1 MNFYFYIVTFLVYIF
16 VFKVSA
22 SERYICNHSK
32 DNSIQLITNFYILG
46 DKLIMSGSSG
56 NGEYKVVNRSKNGL
70 LALNSSFI
78 GNEFGLETILINK
91 KDKIFIYKT
100 YINSESHNNILKIKG
115 VCNFT
120 N

>member
-1 MNFYFYIVTFLVYIF
+1 MKFYYYTVAFLVSIF
-16 VFKVSA
+16 VFNVFA

-32 DNSIQLITNFYILG
+32 DNSIQLITNFYISG
-46 DKLIMSGSSG
+46 DQLIMSGSSG
-56 NGEYKVVNRSKNGL
+56 NGEYKVINRSKNGL

-100 YINSESHNNILKIKG
+100 YINSKSHNNILKIKG
-115 VCNFT
+115 VCTFT

>member
-1 MNFYFYIVTFLVYIF
+1 MKFYYYIAFLIYTF

-32 DNSIQLITNFYILG
+32 DDSIQLITNFYLLG

-56 NGEYKVVNRSKNGL
+56 NGEYKVINRSKNGL

-78 GNEFGLETILINK
+78 GNELGLETILINK

-115 VCNFT
+115 ACNFS